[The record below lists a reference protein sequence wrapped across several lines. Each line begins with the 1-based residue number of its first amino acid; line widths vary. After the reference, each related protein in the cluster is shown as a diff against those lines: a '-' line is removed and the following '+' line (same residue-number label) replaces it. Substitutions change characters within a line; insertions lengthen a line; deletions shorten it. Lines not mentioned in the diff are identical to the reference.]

1 MEWNPLKWPYYCI
14 AGIISIL
21 FFFIFSYIA
30 YLHFPIN
37 YSIFTNYVSE
47 LGNSLR
53 NPSGAIYFNIG
64 VILTGIALFPFFIGL
79 YLWYSEVTWR
89 TTLIIISQLFGFGA
103 AFSVIMVGFF
113 PEHLITAHL
122 FWSYLFFIMLLIFT
136 LLISISLF
144 THPDFNRI
152 ISIFGF
158 VIVALYV
165 LFFYLVINNLF
176 IGLNYI
182 LEWLM
187 VIFIFTLFGLITL
200 NMFKL
205 KYPS

>member
-1 MEWNPLKWPYYCI
+1 M
-14 AGIISIL
+14 S
-21 FFFIFSYIA
+21 F
-30 YLHFPIN
+30 LHFPIN

-53 NPSGAIYFNIG
+53 NPNGAIYFNMG
-64 VILTGIALFPFFIGL
+64 VIFTGIALFPFFIGL
-79 YLWYSEVTWR
+79 HLWYSEVTWR
-89 TTLIIISQLFGFGA
+89 TTLIIISQLLGFGA

-122 FWSYLFFIMLLIFT
+122 FWSYLFFILLLIFT
-136 LLISISLF
+136 LFISISLF

-158 VIVALYV
+158 IIVGLYV

-187 VIFIFTLFGLITL
+187 VILVFTLFGLITF

-205 KYPS
+205 KSQS

>member
-1 MEWNPLKWPYYCI
+1 MEWNPLKWPFYCI
-14 AGIISIL
+14 AGIAAII
-21 FFFIFSYIA
+21 FFFFFSFIS
-30 YLHFPIN
+30 YLHFPIT
-37 YSIFTNYVSE
+37 YTIFTNYVSE
-47 LGNSLR
+47 LGNPLR
-53 NPSGAIYFNIG
+53 NPAGATYFNIG
-64 VILTGIALFPFFIGL
+64 VILTGIALIPFFIGL
-79 YLWYSEVTWR
+79 HLWYSEVKWR
-89 TTLIIISQLFGFGA
+89 TILIIISQFLGFSA
-103 AFSVIMVGFF
+103 SFSVIMVGIF

-122 FWSYLFFIMLLIFT
+122 FWSYLFFILLLIFT

-152 ISIFGF
+152 ISLFGF
-158 VIVALYV
+158 VIVGLYT

-187 VIFIFTLFGLITL
+187 VIFVFTLFGLIIF

-205 KYPS
+205 RMQS